1 MHGLSL
7 DEANVVRL
15 ARVGGE
21 LEVRLGDLRADDDRR
36 HDQHC
41 CPGRGCGSP
50 SLFAHGSEYINPPQ
64 ATARAL
70 LR

>member
-21 LEVRLGDLRADDDRR
+21 LVVRLGDPRAGDDPR
-36 HDQHC
+36 HDQDC
-41 CPGRGCGSP
+41 RGCGGGCGSP
-50 SLFAHGSEYINPPQ
+50 SSFAHGFEYINPPQ
-64 ATARAL
+64 ATAP
-70 LR
+70 